1 MPHRHRLAAVGGSS
15 TPGSLKRSSTA
26 QFPSL
31 GYICAGSLL
40 SVPSPMKFDS
50 VALRHVWSRFHA
62 LMMNVVVPAITIK
75 KNPSETEAFIRVKD
89 AFV

>member
-1 MPHRHRLAAVGGSS
+1 M
-15 TPGSLKRSSTA
+15 
-26 QFPSL
+26 
-31 GYICAGSLL
+31 
-40 SVPSPMKFDS
+40 PSPMKFDS

>member
-1 MPHRHRLAAVGGSS
+1 
-15 TPGSLKRSSTA
+15 
-26 QFPSL
+26 
-31 GYICAGSLL
+31 
-40 SVPSPMKFDS
+40 MKFDS